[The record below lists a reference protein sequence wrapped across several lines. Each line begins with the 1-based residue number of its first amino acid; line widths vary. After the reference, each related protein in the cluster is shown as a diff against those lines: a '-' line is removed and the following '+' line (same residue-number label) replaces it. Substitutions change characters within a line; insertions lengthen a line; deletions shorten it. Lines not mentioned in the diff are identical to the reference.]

1 LEAGYFT
8 VNGRKSEDINLF
20 IEDRPDIQTPKR
32 RVSFVSPVS
41 YEGELVYDDDG
52 YEPTEFEL
60 KCFYDGSSHGDDFA
74 KLSEAR
80 NNINS
85 LFGHGKGEWMS
96 FVPYFDEEHSYQ
108 VIMMEIKFENKS
120 YYEGCMSVI
129 IKLKCQPYKY
139 LVDNETK
146 EISNGG
152 SIKNPTNYNA
162 LPTIRF
168 NGVKGGIVLRVGYG
182 TMSFKSLNNETVFI
196 DSQTFSTFSKDVNGY
211 RNLNDRTIGR
221 EFFYLVPGLN
231 NIYFQRPAADTTST
245 LPESIFIT
253 PNWRVLV

>member
-108 VIMMEIKFENKS
+108 IIMMEIKFENKS
-120 YYEGCMSVI
+120 YYEGCMSVT

-139 LVDNETK
+139 LITNEVEISSNYVLNNPTGYTAKPVFIIAGARGEFVLTTNKTIIRFKGLYNETLYVDSNTYNVFGQ
-146 EISNGG
+146 ETTGGISNW
-152 SIKNPTNYNA
+152 
-162 LPTIRF
+162 
-168 NGVKGGIVLRVGYG
+168 
-182 TMSFKSLNNETVFI
+182 
-196 DSQTFSTFSKDVNGY
+196 
-211 RNLNDRTIGR
+211 NDRTIGK
-221 EFFYLVPGLN
+221 EFPLFIPGKNTIIFDKPQGDHSSIVPGT
-231 NIYFQRPAADTTST
+231 IHVR
-245 LPESIFIT
+245 